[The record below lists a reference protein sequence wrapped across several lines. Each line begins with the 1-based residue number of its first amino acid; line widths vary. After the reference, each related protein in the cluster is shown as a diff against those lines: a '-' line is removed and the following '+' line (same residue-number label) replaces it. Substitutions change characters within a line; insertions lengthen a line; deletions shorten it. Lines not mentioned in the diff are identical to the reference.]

1 MKIKYFLL
9 LFILFSC
16 SETGKFK
23 IDIEIKDLKKG
34 KLVLLSAEDS
44 LLYPIDS
51 VNVNGQKRLL
61 LQGEIKEPQVL
72 FLDLYTNESTDPLSL
87 SFFAENNEMKLISK
101 LEKYGYDLEV
111 TGSKNDSILR
121 SYLGFNKKF
130 NDQKIELI
138 RRSLENR
145 KDNKNDSILIID
157 NLLTQLNKRQFLHN
171 ANFAMRHSNYE
182 VSPYIAIT
190 DLTESKKILDTIYNS
205 LSDEVL
211 KSKYSKILKSIL

>member
-1 MKIKYFLL
+1 MKIKYLLL

-23 IDIEIKDLKKG
+23 LDIEIKDLKKG

-51 VNVNGQKRLL
+51 VYVNGQKSLL
-61 LQGEIKEPQVL
+61 LQGDIKEPQVL
-72 FLDLYTNESTDPLSL
+72 FLDLYTNESTEPLTL

-101 LEKYGYDLEV
+101 LQKYGYDLEII
-111 TGSKNDSILR
+111 GSKNDSILR
-121 SYLGFNKKF
+121 SYLSFNKKF

-145 KDNKNDSILIID
+145 KDNKNDSVLIIE
-157 NLLTQLNKRQFLHN
+157 NLLTQLNKSQF
-171 ANFAMRHSNYE
+171 
-182 VSPYIAIT
+182 
-190 DLTESKKILDTIYNS
+190 
-205 LSDEVL
+205 
-211 KSKYSKILKSIL
+211 